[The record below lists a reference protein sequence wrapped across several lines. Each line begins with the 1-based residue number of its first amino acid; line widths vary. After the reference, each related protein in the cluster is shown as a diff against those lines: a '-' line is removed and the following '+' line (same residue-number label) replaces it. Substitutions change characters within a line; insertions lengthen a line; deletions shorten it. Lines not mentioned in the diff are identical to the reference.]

1 MEIELRE
8 KPNEAYLKVLFYA
21 NLIGH
26 AVFLVLIIALLIV
39 SLVFD
44 WTLIPF
50 YICSGLLVVSFI
62 VFNIITPKYEYQ
74 RFSFEV
80 EEDQIQIKSGIIFR
94 KMVLIP
100 MVRVQHVQYKSG
112 PLLRKYGLAT
122 ISVSTAAKQHELP
135 GLLQH
140 YARQLKDKI
149 GEHAKVEEP
158 YEQ

>member
-1 MEIELRE
+1 MVYDFKE
-8 KPNEAYLKVLFYA
+8 KPDIKYLKVLFYT
-21 NLIGH
+21 NLILH
-26 AVFLVLIIALLIV
+26 SIIFVFVIALLVV

-50 YICSGLLVVSFI
+50 YICITVLLASFI
-62 VFNIITPKYEYQ
+62 IFNLIVPKLEYH

-80 EEDQIQIKSGIIFR
+80 AEDQIQIKSGVIWR
-94 KMVLIP
+94 KVVLIP

-112 PLLRKYGLAT
+112 PILRKFNLAS
-122 ISVSTAAKQHELP
+122 ISVSTASGFHQIP
-135 GLLQH
+135 GLPQS
-140 YARQLKDKI
+140 YARQLKDII